1 MYRSKKMY
9 RLSKDDVKLLNN
21 LLLMKD
27 LNPEDGYSKEKVIE
41 YVKAD
46 RELNEAELN
55 QIRNYVLDKNLE
67 YRFKEND
74 EPNELGYATE
84 ELGDK
89 LYYIILW
96 KKKVINRCLC
106 FLFGSIY
113 YMILIEGGLFRR
125 VLTS

>member
-1 MYRSKKMY
+1 MY

-41 YVKAD
+41 HVKAD

-67 YRFKEND
+67 YGFKEND

-89 LYYIILW
+89 LYYIMEEESD
-96 KKKVINRCLC
+96 K
-106 FLFGSIY
+106 
-113 YMILIEGGLFRR
+113 
-125 VLTS
+125 

>member
-1 MYRSKKMY
+1 MYK
-9 RLSKDDVKLLNN
+9 LVEDDLKLLNK

-41 YVKAD
+41 YVKVD
-46 RELNEAELN
+46 RELEEAELN

-67 YRFKEND
+67 YGFYGND

-89 LYYIILW
+89 LFYIMEEE
-96 KKKVINRCLC
+96 ND
-106 FLFGSIY
+106 
-113 YMILIEGGLFRR
+113 E
-125 VLTS
+125 

>member
-1 MYRSKKMY
+1 MYK
-9 RLSKDDVKLLNN
+9 LSEDDLKLLNQ
-21 LLLMKD
+21 LWLMKD

-46 RELNEAELN
+46 RELEEAELN

-67 YRFKEND
+67 YGFYSND

-89 LYYIILW
+89 LFYI
-96 KKKVINRCLC
+96 
-106 FLFGSIY
+106 
-113 YMILIEGGLFRR
+113 MEEE
-125 VLTS
+125 TDE

>member
-1 MYRSKKMY
+1 MYK
-9 RLSKDDVKLLNN
+9 LSEDDLKLLNK

-41 YVKAD
+41 YVKAN
-46 RELNEAELN
+46 RELEEAELN

-67 YRFKEND
+67 YGFYKND

-89 LYYIILW
+89 LFYIMEEESD
-96 KKKVINRCLC
+96 K
-106 FLFGSIY
+106 
-113 YMILIEGGLFRR
+113 
-125 VLTS
+125 

>member
-1 MYRSKKMY
+1 MY

-67 YRFKEND
+67 YGFKEND

-96 KKKVINRCLC
+96 RKKVINRCLC

-113 YMILIEGGLFRR
+113 YMIFIEGGLFRR

>member
-21 LLLMKD
+21 LLLLKD
-27 LNPEDGYSKEKVIE
+27 LNPEDGYSKENVIE
-41 YVKAD
+41 YVNAD
-46 RELNEAELN
+46 RELEEAELN

-67 YRFKEND
+67 YGFYKNG

-89 LYYIILW
+89 LYYIMEEESD
-96 KKKVINRCLC
+96 K
-106 FLFGSIY
+106 
-113 YMILIEGGLFRR
+113 
-125 VLTS
+125 

>member
-1 MYRSKKMY
+1 MYK
-9 RLSKDDVKLLNN
+9 LVEDALKLLNN

-41 YVKAD
+41 YINAD
-46 RELNEAELN
+46 RELEEAELD

-67 YRFKEND
+67 YGFYSNG

-89 LYYIILW
+89 LFYIMEEE
-96 KKKVINRCLC
+96 ND
-106 FLFGSIY
+106 
-113 YMILIEGGLFRR
+113 E
-125 VLTS
+125 

>member
-1 MYRSKKMY
+1 MYK
-9 RLSKDDVKLLNN
+9 LPEDDLKLLNK

-27 LNPEDGYSKEKVIE
+27 LNPEDVYSKENVIE

-55 QIRNYVLDKNLE
+55 QIRNYVLYKNLE
-67 YRFKEND
+67 YGFKEND

-89 LYYIILW
+89 LFYIM
-96 KKKVINRCLC
+96 KDESDK
-106 FLFGSIY
+106 
-113 YMILIEGGLFRR
+113 
-125 VLTS
+125 

>member
-1 MYRSKKMY
+1 MYK
-9 RLSKDDVKLLNN
+9 LSEDDLKLLNK

-41 YVKAD
+41 YINAD
-46 RELNEAELN
+46 RELEEAELN

-67 YRFKEND
+67 YGFYSND

-89 LYYIILW
+89 LFYIMEEE
-96 KKKVINRCLC
+96 ND
-106 FLFGSIY
+106 
-113 YMILIEGGLFRR
+113 E
-125 VLTS
+125 

>member
-1 MYRSKKMY
+1 MY

>member
-1 MYRSKKMY
+1 MYK
-9 RLSKDDVKLLNN
+9 LSEDDLKLLNK

-27 LNPEDGYSKEKVIE
+27 LNPEDGYVKEKVIE

-46 RELNEAELN
+46 RELEEAELN

-67 YRFKEND
+67 YGFYKNG

-89 LYYIILW
+89 LFYIMEEE
-96 KKKVINRCLC
+96 ND
-106 FLFGSIY
+106 
-113 YMILIEGGLFRR
+113 E
-125 VLTS
+125 

>member
-1 MYRSKKMY
+1 MYK
-9 RLSKDDVKLLNN
+9 LAEDDLKLLNK

-41 YVKAD
+41 YINAD
-46 RELNEAELN
+46 RELEEAELD

-67 YRFKEND
+67 YGFYSNG

-89 LYYIILW
+89 LFYIMEEE
-96 KKKVINRCLC
+96 ND
-106 FLFGSIY
+106 
-113 YMILIEGGLFRR
+113 E
-125 VLTS
+125 